1 MELTV
6 CPLCNESLYTT
17 AHEGRSGNFVLC
29 SDCGLVYQNPRMND
43 AELTQFYAERYQM
56 ERHKVADIETAMRR
70 MRQAKRFKQKKK
82 RAKEIAGLLGPSS
95 RVLEVGAGYGM
106 LLAAIREVTGAQ
118 VEGVEPSSIA
128 VRVAKDAFGL
138 SMEQCDVDTFLEKE
152 HELYDLI
159 VMSHVIEHFSNP
171 KDTLAALRKLL
182 ASGGTLY
189 IAVPNICMPD
199 DAPDRFFHS
208 EQLTFFSP
216 RTLVRMLD
224 EAGFAVTLLEARA
237 RELVVRAVVADSGV
251 IQSGMWQA
259 YQGTKEDVRTAL
271 ERNRRKYA
279 ILSMLRR
286 VSEYVLPKK
295 VSNMLRDVFIWVFI
309 QIGFIRQ

>member
-1 MELTV
+1 MELTT
-6 CPLCNESLYTT
+6 CLLCSESLYTT
-17 AHEGRSGNFVLC
+17 AYEGPSGNFVLC
-29 SDCGLVYQNPRMND
+29 SECGLVYQNPRMSE
-43 AELTQFYAERYQM
+43 AELARFYAERYQL
-56 ERHKVADIETAMRR
+56 ERHKVADLATAMRR
-70 MRQAKRFKQKKK
+70 MRQVKRFKQKKK

-106 LLAAIREVTGAQ
+106 LLAAIREVTGAH
-118 VEGVEPSSIA
+118 VEGVEPSTIG
-128 VRVAKDAFGL
+128 VRVAKDAFDL
-138 SMEQCDVDTFLEKE
+138 SLEQCDIDSFLKQR
-152 HELYDLI
+152 HESYDLI
-159 VMSHVIEHFSNP
+159 VLSHVLEHLCNP
-171 KDTLAALRKLL
+171 KKTLSALRELL
-182 ASGGTLY
+182 AIGGTLY
-189 IAVPNICMPD
+189 IAVPNVCMPD

-224 EAGFAVTLLEARA
+224 EAGFAVTLLEERT
-237 RELVVRAVVADSGV
+237 RELVVRAVIADSGV

-295 VSNMLRDVFIWVFI
+295 ISNTLRDVFIWVCI
-309 QIGFIRQ
+309 QVGFIRQ